1 MGDLNVES
9 RNGFLKEFCD
19 LNHLKNLFKVPTCFK
34 NPDFLTSIDVIM
46 TTSYRSYYAQLKR
59 DYQIFIRR

>member
-19 LNHLKNLFKVPTCFK
+19 LNNLKNLFKVPTCFY